1 MAGNISSLG
10 IGSGVLTSDVIDQ
23 LKSADEARI
32 IKPIDK
38 KIDLNNQKQKSYD
51 LLNSLMTTFKSSTTA
66 LSYDTLFD
74 NKTVDVNGAAEV
86 TVDAGAN
93 VDSFT
98 LETVTLA
105 KKDITKFGALS
116 SKTSSIASGTGVLNL
131 AINGTTYNINYDT
144 STTLETLA
152 QTITDTAGA
161 NIGASILETSTG
173 QFSLVLSSK
182 ATGANQAITIQD
194 TTDGVNG
201 TGSLNTALFDTTVTD
216 GYQKIQNGT
225 DAVFKY
231 NGITTT
237 RSSNNISDLVLGL
250 NITLKKEGDIA
261 NVNINQD
268 RQKITDEVQLF
279 VDNYNSLMTNLSDM
293 TAFNKDTGAVGVFQG
308 DGFVN
313 GIRRELSGAVTNRL
327 SNGGSLMDYGISIDR
342 HGVMSFDSSVLDEK
356 LQTDQTS
363 VKTFF
368 AGGTDTNGNS
378 VTGFFTTLDTTVKQ
392 YTKFGGLLNNFDDGL
407 TKDAKNLADAKTKA
421 QASLDTRYAIMTKR
435 FTAYDGIISRLNSQF
450 SSLQQMINAQLN
462 SGKN

>member
-10 IGSGVLTSDVIDQ
+10 IGSGVLTADVIDQ

-32 IKPIDK
+32 IKPIET

-51 LLNSLMTTFKSSTTA
+51 LLSSLMTTFKSSTSA

-74 NKTVDVNGAAEV
+74 NKTVDVNGAAKV

-116 SKTSSIASGTGVLNL
+116 SKTSPIASSTGVLNL
-131 AINGTTYNINYDT
+131 AINGTTYNINYDAN
-144 STTLETLA
+144 TTLETLA
-152 QTITDTAGA
+152 QSITEAAGTK
-161 NIGASILETSTG
+161 IDASILETGTG
-173 QFSLVLSSK
+173 KFSLVLSSK
-182 ATGANQAITIQD
+182 ETGANQAITITD
-194 TTDGVNG
+194 TDDGTNG
-201 TGSLNTALFDTTVTD
+201 SGSLDTALFDTNTTD
-216 GYQKIQNGT
+216 GYQKIQDGV

-237 RSSNNISDLVLGL
+237 RSTNDISDLILGL
-250 NITLKKEGDIA
+250 NITLTKEGDFST
-261 NVNINQD
+261 VNINQD
-268 RQKITDEVQLF
+268 KQKITDEVQLF

-293 TAFNKDTGAVGVFQG
+293 TAFSKETGAVGVFQG

-313 GIRRELSGAVTNRL
+313 GIRRELSSAVTNRL

-342 HGVMSFDSSVLDEK
+342 HGVMSFDSTVLDKK
-356 LQTDQTS
+356 LQTDPES

-368 AGGTDTNGNS
+368 SGGTDANGKDI
-378 VTGFFTTLDTTVKQ
+378 TGFFTTLDDTVKQ
-392 YTKFGGLLNNFDDGL
+392 YTKFGGLLNNFDNGL
-407 TKDAKNLADAKTKA
+407 TKDAKNLTDRKAQA
-421 QASLDTRYAIMTKR
+421 QASLDARYEIMTKR

-450 SSLQQMINAQLN
+450 SSLQQMIDAQANA
-462 SGKN
+462 K